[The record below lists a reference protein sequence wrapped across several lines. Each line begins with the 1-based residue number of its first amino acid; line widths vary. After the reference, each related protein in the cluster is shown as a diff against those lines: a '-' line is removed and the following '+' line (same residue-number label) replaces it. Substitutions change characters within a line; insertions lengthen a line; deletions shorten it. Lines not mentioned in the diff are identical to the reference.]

1 MSLLGSR
8 AVSALQYSSLTPISL
23 LTDLTEL
30 LQTGIVTWVSPELS
44 STWMS
49 MTFYLDEYDLAE
61 GSALISCFLS
71 LS

>member
-8 AVSALQYSSLTPISL
+8 AVSALQYSSCTLISL

-30 LQTGIVTWVSPELS
+30 LQTGSVTWVSPKLS
-44 STWMS
+44 STWTS